1 MSEGANLAIVGDVHL
16 RRDDEALPDFLA
28 FLDDLGERCSR
39 VIFAGDLFEVWLGK
53 RELEQP
59 HHGAVLSCLASLRE
73 RGVSL
78 RYVEGNHDFN
88 VGPCYGGDP
97 FDDVDGELLEESF
110 GGLRILV
117 AHGDLANSE
126 DRRYRRWRTFVKS
139 RLTWTLFNLL
149 PLGRRFRA
157 AEALERRL
165 RRTNLEFKR
174 EFPEE
179 QILAYASEYLGA
191 GYDVVVLGHFHTER
205 DLLVGAPRPRGR
217 VMVLPEWKGSRRHI
231 EVDRGGAARFVDSSN
246 S

>member
-1 MSEGANLAIVGDVHL
+1 MSAPANLAIVGDVHL
-16 RRDDEALPDFLA
+16 RRDDGALPDFLG
-28 FLDDLGERCSR
+28 FLDNLEERCRR
-39 VIFAGDLFEVWLGK
+39 VVFTGDLFEVWLGK
-53 RELEQP
+53 RELQQP
-59 HHGAVLSCLASLRE
+59 HQEAVLSKLASMRE
-73 RGVSL
+73 RGVVL

-88 VGPCYGGDP
+88 IAGCYGGGP
-97 FDDVDGELLEESF
+97 FDDVDGERVEELF

-117 AHGDLANSE
+117 AHGDLANVK

-139 RLTWTLFNLL
+139 RFTWTVFNML
-149 PLGRRFRA
+149 PRGRRMRA

-179 QILAYASEYLGA
+179 EVLAYATNYLEA

-205 DLLVGAPRPRGR
+205 DLLVGSQRPRGR

-231 EVDRGGAARFVDSSN
+231 EVDPGGAARFVDSESG
-246 S
+246 